1 MANEIKKIGPFEL
14 WNDASDIPVFA
25 WMMKKDQKHNW
36 GLYDLSDR
44 LRMKGWLIPAYPM
57 PTNLTDLTV
66 QRIVVRNGLGMD
78 LADQLINDMKTEVA
92 YLEKLDQPLPENHRS
107 GFHH

>member
-1 MANEIKKIGPFEL
+1 
-14 WNDASDIPVFA
+14 
-25 WMMKKDQKHNW
+25 
-36 GLYDLSDR
+36 
-44 LRMKGWLIPAYPM
+44 MKGWLIPAYPM

-92 YLEKLDQPLPENHRS
+92 YLAKIGSATTGKSSQWLPSLISRE
-107 GFHH
+107 